1 MDSAGDYTYYK
12 FQFTQAEA
20 ADSYMGFREIDLIGV
35 DYTPVSDFNLPI
47 TLDENNATFKA
58 AGFRHSICQANG
70 EDLRFQSV
78 SGAELKYE
86 IVSWN
91 QSGKSLVWVQVP
103 SLVRNE
109 KIIMRWGNTD
119 AAAPAYVSNGDAWS
133 SDYLAMYHL
142 EQAQDATANDATSRV
157 NHAGLVNVQYPPTKS
172 SSAIFGGGYLFP
184 RNTGRAFTDADLNG
198 TLALDDFTVST
209 WLMGE

>member
-119 AAAPAYVSNGDAWS
+119 AAAPSYVTMGMPGHRITWRCITS
-133 SDYLAMYHL
+133 SKLKMPRPMMRLAGSIM
-142 EQAQDATANDATSRV
+142 
-157 NHAGLVNVQYPPTKS
+157 LV
-172 SSAIFGGGYLFP
+172 
-184 RNTGRAFTDADLNG
+184 
-198 TLALDDFTVST
+198 
-209 WLMGE
+209 W